1 MKKTLLVTAALS
13 VAVCAASFAS
23 NFRVA
28 DTIYLPAAGKLVGGG
43 GTAFFRTDVWI
54 ANLSN
59 EAVVVDVAYAPTADA
74 SGPRDN
80 RNVTASAVRLP
91 GQALAA
97 NERREIIDIMGAVFG
112 FTDAQTSF
120 GHLIFFACR
129 QNGNCAGANPVASDF
144 RNISVEARIYTTEAG
159 TGRTYGQLISG
170 IPWYSYI
177 SADSQSVGLNTA
189 FIVGVRQTAEYRTN
203 IGLVN
208 ASQFSSTNVR
218 VRLFNSNGTQFGSDF
233 NQALPPL
240 AHIQNAIIGMFPG
253 FSGSGGWVTVEQ
265 TNVTPTD
272 PGDPQCGSS
281 SSSPGCPGFLAYGS
295 LLDNRSNDPTYLE
308 TQFTQSFEQSQADCI
323 FTAKTPPRRIV
334 RR

>member
-1 MKKTLLVTAALS
+1 MKKTMLVTAALAA
-13 VAVCAASFAS
+13 VVCATSFAS
-23 NFRVA
+23 SFRAA

-59 EAVVVDVAYAPTADA
+59 DAVVVDVAFAPTADA
-74 SGPRDN
+74 GGPKDN
-80 RNVTASAVRLP
+80 RGVTANAVRLP

-97 NERREIIDIMGAVFG
+97 NERREIIDIMGQVFG

-120 GHLIFFACR
+120 GQLIFFACR
-129 QNGNCAGANPVASDF
+129 QNGTCSGPNPVVTDF
-144 RNISVEARIYTTEAG
+144 RNITVEARIYTTEAG
-159 TGRTYGQLISG
+159 TGRTYGQLIPG

-177 SADSQSVGLNTA
+177 SADAQSVGLNTA

-203 IGLVN
+203 IGLTN
-208 ASQFSSTNVR
+208 ASQFSTTTVR
-218 VRLFNSNGTQFGSDF
+218 VRLFNPNGTQFGSDF

-240 AHIQNAIIGMFPG
+240 AHIQNSVGAMFPG
-253 FSGSGGWVTVEQ
+253 FNASGGWVTVEQ
-265 TNVTPTD
+265 TNVVPTD
-272 PGDPQCGSS
+272 PGDPVCGT
-281 SSSPGCPGFLAYGS
+281 GCPGFLAYGS

-323 FTAKTPPRRIV
+323 FGAGNTPPRRAV